1 MRTGLAVIAF
11 GLVCST
17 FSVVALADSTTGT
30 ATVQQAQAAA
40 QVTLVGGGN
49 EGRLDGTERLRYP
62 GFEQTTVV
70 HNKGRIVMI
79 TMQAT
84 QVQGE
89 GPVQCSC
96 TAYDLKADGPP
107 KQVVPLTK
115 LTHLGQGERTCNHP
129 KAIADE
135 AGNIVWMYGSDSN
148 SNRVNTYAGIIN
160 DKCEQLA
167 APQMVNISRNANDG
181 APDIVYNGKDASG
194 ASIFTAGYYSDG
206 GGTPTPGFPGEGGR
220 YSVGMG
226 LKVTGAGPSATLTRT
241 WIEQVISPT
250 DIGRPTIAAA
260 SLTRSMFCAPEGPNR
275 PSNNVACALVDST
288 APATPTTPAT
298 TPSTAARNVWRNSV
312 ALGDDKT
319 RTYFNQPTIAKL
331 SNNRFALMTAETNAM
346 GKNGNV
352 KGSNLS
358 HMFMLEQNGDNVTV
372 NSAQIKG
379 AAVHQTHPTICTG
392 GYSDNAAPA
401 VAVFSAAPTG
411 IGRAAMQLVKYDD
424 KAKAFN
430 ADTTNDM
437 WPTAWYGD
445 SGHLSNW
452 YGRNPGNQGR
462 DFLRCIGGVPN
473 PGHGVP
479 NGYQSNVKT
488 FFVGAVHGRVPGDA
502 KNSLFLSL
510 VPGESDVKLSPQN
523 PVPAGESVD
532 TTPVAT
538 DPTPSSDSGNSG
550 GCAMT
555 SGSTSSNTGTGLALF
570 GLALGAALVRS
581 RRSKKS

>member
-17 FSVVALADSTTGT
+17 FSVVAMADTTSGASTEL
-30 ATVQQAQAAA
+30 AQAAA

-62 GFEQTTVV
+62 GFEQTTIVQ
-70 HNKGRIVMI
+70 NKARIVMI

-84 QVQGE
+84 QVPGE

-107 KQVVPLTK
+107 QQVVPLTK
-115 LTHLGQGERTCNHP
+115 LTHLGNGERTCNHP

-135 AGNIVWMYGSDSN
+135 AGNIVWMYGSDTG
-148 SNRVNTYAGIIN
+148 SNRPNTYAGIIN
-160 DKCEQLA
+160 DKCQQLA
-167 APQMVNISRNANDG
+167 APQMVNVARNANDG

-226 LKVTGAGPSATLTRT
+226 LRVTGAGPSATLTRT
-241 WIEQVISPT
+241 WIEPVITPT

-260 SLTRSMFCAPEGPNR
+260 GLTRTMFCAPEGPNR
-275 PSNNVACALVDST
+275 PSNNVACALLDST
-288 APATPTTPAT
+288 QPAVPTMPSMTPTR
-298 TPSTAARNVWRNSV
+298 SVWRNSV
-312 ALGDDKT
+312 AVGDDKT
-319 RTYFNQPTIAKL
+319 RTYFNQPTIARL
-331 SNNRFALMTAETNAM
+331 SDNRFALMTAETNAM

-358 HMFMLEQNGDNVTV
+358 HMFMLEQNGDNVKV
-372 NSAQIKG
+372 GSAQIKG
-379 AAVHQTHPTICTG
+379 AAVHQTHPAICTG
-392 GYSDNAAPA
+392 GYSEGGAPA
-401 VAVFSAAPTG
+401 IAVFSAAPTG

-424 KAKAFN
+424 TAKTFA
-430 ADTTNDM
+430 ADTTTDM
-437 WPTAWYGD
+437 WTTAWYGD

-462 DFLRCIGGVPN
+462 DFLRCIGGVAN

-479 NGYQSNVKT
+479 NGYMSNVKT

-523 PVPAGESVD
+523 PVPAGEAID
-532 TTPVAT
+532 TTPPVT
-538 DPTPSSDSGNSG
+538 TTPDAASGNSG
-550 GCAMT
+550 GCACDV
-555 SGSTSSNTGTGLALF
+555 GAPVSSNSSSGLALF
-570 GLALGAALVRS
+570 GLAIGAVLVRS